1 MKKIPVKDTR
11 RSFLSKSATGAT
23 AVTIL
28 PRHIFGAP
36 HVPPSE
42 KYGTAL
48 IGCGGRGPGTYSQ
61 LCKGLDV
68 ELVGACDVDIDKA
81 KRFSQ
86 ARSKG
91 KAESYRD
98 FRKLLERKDLDL
110 VAIATPPHW
119 HAYISISCAEAGMDV
134 LCEKPMTRFVAE
146 GRAVVNAFKRYD
158 RVFQI
163 GTFGRFGRSKD
174 KGSVLKHKIMASGLL
189 KKLPS
194 C

>member
-23 AVTIL
+23 AASIL

-86 ARSKG
+86 ARSM
-91 KAESYRD
+91 S
-98 FRKLLERKDLDL
+98 
-110 VAIATPPHW
+110 
-119 HAYISISCAEAGMDV
+119 S
-134 LCEKPMTRFVAE
+134 
-146 GRAVVNAFKRYD
+146 N
-158 RVFQI
+158 
-163 GTFGRFGRSKD
+163 
-174 KGSVLKHKIMASGLL
+174 
-189 KKLPS
+189 
-194 C
+194 